1 MTSDFLN
8 SREKQDGPYS
18 RKLAIRIFGFFYTK
32 QEGNTKSPLTQGK
45 KVLFAR
51 KLTIGVYSSIDFQPI
66 KTWCTALL
74 WCYLWCP
81 PLTSL
86 RVDISILGNKWNRG
100 RLHAGYFWSLCMLTY
115 NTNRQPF
122 LRDERKTADQEMG
135 TIKLKKHYKV
145 DHLSTATVY
154 EGQRIGLF
162 VQEAQTHFLLRGA
175 CYTSIKLSPSYS
187 YTYRL

>member
-18 RKLAIRIFGFFYTK
+18 RKLAIRIFVFFFYTK

-66 KTWCTALL
+66 KHDAQHCCNVICDVLL
-74 WCYLWCP
+74 WLACVW
-81 PLTSL
+81 
-86 RVDISILGNKWNRG
+86 DISILGNKWNRG

-135 TIKLKKHYKV
+135 TIKLK
-145 DHLSTATVY
+145 S
-154 EGQRIGLF
+154 I
-162 VQEAQTHFLLRGA
+162 
-175 CYTSIKLSPSYS
+175 IKLNISQRPQS
-187 YTYRL
+187 TKANVLV

>member
-1 MTSDFLN
+1 MIEFMTSDFLN

-18 RKLAIRIFGFFYTK
+18 RKLAIRIFVFFYTK

-122 LRDERKTADQEMG
+122 LRDERKTADQEMAS
-135 TIKLKKHYKV
+135 IKLKKHYKV

-162 VQEAQTHFLLRGA
+162 VQEAQTHFLLRGLL
-175 CYTSIKLSPSYS
+175 YKY
-187 YTYRL
+187 

>member
-8 SREKQDGPYS
+8 SRLEF
-18 RKLAIRIFGFFYTK
+18 LFFFYTK

-122 LRDERKTADQEMG
+122 LRDERKTADQEMAS
-135 TIKLKKHYKV
+135 IKLKKHYKV

-162 VQEAQTHFLLRGA
+162 VQEAQTHFLLRGLF
-175 CYTSIKLSPSYS
+175 YKY
-187 YTYRL
+187 